1 MKVNWRTIRLE
12 LQVFLKLWFML
23 WVAYVIANVTY
34 DLAVFE
40 WVDLRN
46 QTLSRMLYLPCIQA
60 LAFQLV
66 TYRQRRQTREGSG
79 PL

>member
-1 MKVNWRTIRLE
+1 MSGKWRTLRLE
-12 LQVFLKLWFML
+12 LQVFLKLWFIL
-23 WVAYVIANVTY
+23 LVAYVIANVTY

-66 TYRQRRQTREGSG
+66 TYRQRRQARQG
-79 PL
+79 